1 MKIEGSVE
9 VSNIVVVAVTALV
22 AGAAAW
28 FFNEQ
33 CSDDQPEPAPCDRPH
48 VEYAGFRD
56 TNTDRHQA
64 FPQ

>member
-9 VSNIVVVAVTALV
+9 VSNVVVVAVTALV

-33 CSDDQPEPAPCDRPH
+33 CSDDQPEPAACDRPH
-48 VEYAGFRD
+48 VEYADFRD
-56 TNTDRHQA
+56 PQHDRHQTY
-64 FPQ
+64 P